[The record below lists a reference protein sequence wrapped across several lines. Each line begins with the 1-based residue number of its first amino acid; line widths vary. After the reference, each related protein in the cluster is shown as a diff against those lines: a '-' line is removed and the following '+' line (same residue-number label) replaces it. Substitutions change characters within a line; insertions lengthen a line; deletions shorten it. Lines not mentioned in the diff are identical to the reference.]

1 MKLLNFKNVLCL
13 SPHPDDVEISMS
25 GSILKCKDTFFNI
38 CYLSNGTKSDPTSKL
53 NRFDEGKDFWRKEY
67 KDKNTGGIDLSMY
80 NCLNVNL
87 EQYLFFI
94 GDMSEDVMIQQIEMN
109 YQIDDYD
116 AIFIPA
122 EFDTHFEHRI
132 VNSIGKALVRNN
144 KISLIEYKSG
154 SVTEEWIPNMF
165 IDVSEQIEEKLKR
178 LKCFK
183 SQKKDYLDD
192 DYLFVFHEHLQ
203 SRRKVIAY
211 VEQFKI
217 ISLYE

>member
-1 MKLLNFKNVLCL
+1 MKFLNFKNVLCL

-25 GSILKCKDTFFNI
+25 GSILKYNDTLFYI
-38 CYLSNGTKSDPTSKL
+38 SCLSYGTKSDPTTSRERFYECNKFWDWKEEPL
-53 NRFDEGKDFWRKEY
+53 NKNEIDVRKIRVR
-67 KDKNTGGIDLSMY
+67 NTCISGYSF
-80 NCLNVNL
+80 N
-87 EQYLFFI
+87 I
-94 GDMSEDVMIQQIEMN
+94 GDVSEDILIKQIEMN

-116 AIFIPA
+116 ALFIPA

-132 VNSIGKALVRNN
+132 VNSIGRALTRNN

-154 SVTEEWIPNMF
+154 SVTDEWIPNMF

-178 LKCFK
+178 LKCFE

-203 SRRKVIAY
+203 SRRKGISY